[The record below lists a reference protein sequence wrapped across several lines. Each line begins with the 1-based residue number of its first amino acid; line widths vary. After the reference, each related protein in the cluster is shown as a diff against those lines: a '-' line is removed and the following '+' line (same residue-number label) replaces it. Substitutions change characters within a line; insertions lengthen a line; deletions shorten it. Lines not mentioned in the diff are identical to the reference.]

1 MLRHSASRKNLA
13 LVCAALLFLATM
25 TAVIGPK
32 GAFANEG
39 VPIKGNFTVTYTI
52 VQNASD
58 CGTGDGCIVCLASN
72 HFYIE
77 AQGVGDTAKQG
88 SLFFEVQKCFDPTAS
103 TFGSYKGIFTMTSPN
118 GKDSLTGIYT
128 GKNTSGGDAYNF
140 GPFSGDLKITDG
152 TGKFCDARGHAQFTA
167 VGSGVATH
175 GTAYYAVDG
184 TVSSR
189 D

>member
-13 LVCAALLFLATM
+13 LICVALLFLAAM
-25 TAVIGPK
+25 TAVLGPK
-32 GAFANEG
+32 GAFADEG
-39 VPIKGNFTVTYTI
+39 VPIKGNFTVTFTI
-52 VQNASD
+52 VQNVSD
-58 CGTGDGCIVCLASN
+58 CGTGDGCIMCLASN

-103 TFGSYKGIFTMTSPN
+103 TFASYKGIFTMTSPN
-118 GKDSLTGIYT
+118 GKDSLTGTYT
-128 GKNTSGGDAYNF
+128 GKNTGGGDAYGF
-140 GPFSGDLKITDG
+140 GRFSGDLKITDG

-167 VGSGVATH
+167 VGSGVAAH